1 MCSTPVFAAIKT
13 LRQNSSITRGDTGG
27 DAITKPKTQT
37 EVGRAGAEFAGVW
50 HPTFTWLL
58 VAVLSAT
65 AGASDT
71 VAFLGLGGLFVAH
84 ITGNLVVLAAHYVT
98 GGFSQIGPLLSV
110 PVFVIVLA
118 LVTGFFGGKKTRS
131 AVRGLLTLHWVLIV
145 GFLVLGVAF
154 GPLTNPESV
163 TAICCGMLG
172 VAAMATQSAMVKL
185 DLPGFP
191 STSVLTTNT
200 VQLTV
205 DLATLIRDRAQADEL
220 AKARRRA
227 RITLPAVVGFAVGC
241 TASAILELHFG
252 LWALT
257 LPAGTAGLAL
267 LLGELS
273 STPVA

>member
-1 MCSTPVFAAIKT
+1 
-13 LRQNSSITRGDTGG
+13 L
-27 DAITKPKTQT
+27 
-37 EVGRAGAEFAGVW
+37 
-50 HPTFTWLL
+50 HPTFAWLL

-65 AGASDT
+65 AGASDII
-71 VAFLGLGGLFVAH
+71 AFLGLGGVFVAH

-118 LVTGFFGGKKTRS
+118 LVTGFFGGKETR
-131 AVRGLLTLHWVLIV
+131 AALRGLLILHWVLMA

-163 TAICCGMLG
+163 IAICCGMLG

-191 STSVLTTNT
+191 STAVLTTNT

-205 DLATLIRDRAQADEL
+205 DLATFIRDKAQPDEL
-220 AKARRRA
+220 ARVRRRI
-227 RITLPAVVGFAVGC
+227 RMTLPAVAGFAAGC
-241 TASAILELHFG
+241 TAGAILELHFG
-252 LWALT
+252 LWALI
-257 LPAGTAGLAL
+257 LPASTAGLAL
-267 LLGELS
+267 LLGVLW
-273 STPVA
+273 STRMA